1 MGILSSSYIC
11 EKRLLASSC
20 LCVGLSVRPHAT
32 TRLPNDRIFLKSHIE
47 LLFESLLTKIN
58 FNLNMIRISGT
69 LHEDV
74 CTIVIMSCSVLLV
87 INVSDRV
94 YSENRNTHFIF
105 STFKENCPFMRYCLN
120 VWHCQTCHGWLCY
133 LWPGNT
139 KKSEIYMPICF
150 KYRSKRVPIFSVD
163 IFKSIIKITKRDIH
177 FLLSVDSP
185 GTNASDIKVS
195 VFLYNYFFICMLN
208 SLNVVL
214 PLLAFPI
221 LLLFNS
227 VSVKVYG

>member
-1 MGILSSSYIC
+1 
-11 EKRLLASSC
+11 
-20 LCVGLSVRPHAT
+20 
-32 TRLPNDRIFLKSHIE
+32 
-47 LLFESLLTKIN
+47 
-58 FNLNMIRISGT
+58 
-69 LHEDV
+69 
-74 CTIVIMSCSVLLV
+74 
-87 INVSDRV
+87 
-94 YSENRNTHFIF
+94 
-105 STFKENCPFMRYCLN
+105 
-120 VWHCQTCHGWLCY
+120 
-133 LWPGNT
+133 
-139 KKSEIYMPICF
+139 MPICF